1 MAALEHVRFASHCL
15 LFLELGERGLP
26 DPAHGAQQAVGC
38 EGVDLG
44 SEADGMCDGHVDFC
58 ANPSF
63 SLLTGTA
70 GAGKKPSEMQ
80 RFSVG
85 TSSPLNNPKMI

>member
-44 SEADGMCDGHVDFC
+44 SEADGMCDGHVDF
-58 ANPSF
+58 
-63 SLLTGTA
+63 
-70 GAGKKPSEMQ
+70 
-80 RFSVG
+80 
-85 TSSPLNNPKMI
+85 

>member
-1 MAALEHVRFASHCL
+1 MAALEHVCFASHCL

-26 DPAHGAQQAVGC
+26 DPAHDAQQAVGC

-44 SEADGMCDGHVDFC
+44 RDGHVDFC

-63 SLLTGTA
+63 SLLKGMTGTR
-70 GAGKKPSEMQ
+70 KKKTAEILSGYQ
-80 RFSVG
+80 L
-85 TSSPLNNPKMI
+85 TSK